1 MITAV
6 ASIGALTRAG
16 SLPLPPLDV
25 HQLVTR
31 WECQPLPL
39 VSLLAVAGLYLW
51 GVQRLSKRG
60 DRWPM
65 GRTFAFVGAIAVA
78 AYAVLGG
85 VAAYDGVLFSAHMA
99 QHMLLAMVVPV
110 LLALG
115 APITL
120 ALRTLPTRPRAVLLT
135 MLQSRVARALSSPL
149 VGLGLF
155 VATPFA
161 FYFTGIYPYTLDH
174 TWAHYLAHVHLVT
187 VGCIFFWPLLGI
199 DPLPHRPPHWAR
211 VLVLFLSLPFHAFFG
226 LAIMSATSVIAAG
239 HYARVA
245 RTWGSSAINDQYTGG
260 GLIWATGDILG
271 GFIFLTVLIQWSRA
285 DEREAKRVD
294 RQLDREDAALDA
306 YNARLAA
313 LAAEDAAGR

>member
-1 MITAV
+1 MR
-6 ASIGALTRAG
+6 GG
-16 SLPLPPLDV
+16 SLPPPPLNV
-25 HQLVTR
+25 HELVTR
-31 WECQPLPL
+31 WELRTLPL
-39 VSLLAVAGLYLW
+39 IGLVAIAGLYLW
-51 GVQRLSKRG
+51 GVNRLGARG

-65 GRTFAFVGAIAVA
+65 GRTFAFTGGVAVA

-99 QHMLLAMVVPV
+99 QHMLLAMVVPI
-110 LLALG
+110 LFALG

-120 ALRTLPTRPRAVLLT
+120 ALRTLPTRPRAVLLS
-135 MLQSRVARALSSPL
+135 MLQSRVARLLSSPV

-174 TWAHYLAHVHLVT
+174 TWAHYLAHAHLVA

-211 VLVLFLSLPFHAFFG
+211 VLILFVSLPFHAFLG
-226 LAIMSATSVIAAG
+226 LVLLTGNIVLAG
-239 HYARVA
+239 AHYARVM
-245 RTWGSSAINDQYTGG
+245 RTWGASSLADQHTGG

-271 GFIFLTVLIQWSRA
+271 GFIFLTVLMQWSRA
-285 DEREAKRVD
+285 DDREAKRVD
-294 RQLDREDAALDA
+294 RQLDREDAALEA

-313 LAAEDAAGR
+313 LAAEDHAS